1 MILYTTYSSLFK
13 THTEKRSLF
22 LGIHTNIPGRTQQ
35 PDLFSWDSH
44 RYPRAH
50 TATRSLFLGIH
61 TDIPR
66 RTQLPDL
73 FFLGFTQ
80 ISPGAHSNPI
90 SFSWDSHRYPRVHTA
105 TRSLF
110 FFFFFFFLGF
120 TQISLGAHSY
130 PIFFPWDSHRYPR
143 AHTATRSLFLGI
155 HTDIPG
161 RTQQPDLFFLGFTQI
176 SLGVH
181 SYPIFFPWDSH
192 RYPRAHTATRSLFLG
207 IHTDIPGRTQQP
219 DLFFLGF
226 TQISP
231 GAHSYPISFPW
242 DSHRTPF
249 LPWEQ
254 KYPKDRE
261 TCISLLKTNTN
272 KSRL

>member
-1 MILYTTYSSLFK
+1 M
-13 THTEKRSLF
+13 
-22 LGIHTNIPGRTQQ
+22 
-35 PDLFSWDSH
+35 
-44 RYPRAH
+44 
-50 TATRSLFLGIH
+50 
-61 TDIPR
+61 
-66 RTQLPDL
+66 
-73 FFLGFTQ
+73 
-80 ISPGAHSNPI
+80 
-90 SFSWDSHRYPRVHTA
+90 HTA

-110 FFFFFFFLGF
+110 FLFFFFFF
-120 TQISLGAHSY
+120 
-130 PIFFPWDSHRYPR
+130 FFWDSHRYPW
-143 AHTATRSLFLGI
+143 AHTATRSFFLGI

-176 SLGVH
+176 SLGAHSNPISFSWDSHRYPRVHTATRSLFLGIHTDIPGRTQLPDLFSLGFTQISPGAHSNPISFSWDSHRYPWAHTATRSLFLGIHTDIPGCTQLPDLFFLGFTQISLGAH